1 LITNATD
8 AESTKSGVTAF
19 NTDGFELG
27 SNASENA
34 DTKTYVAW
42 NWKANG
48 TGVSN
53 TDGDITSTVSANVDA
68 GFSIVKYPTS
78 ASEQTVGHGLSK
90 APELVFIKGRDGVF
104 NWDIWFK
111 DWTDYQ
117 AITFTTAEKYTNSS
131 YRTITSTSATTMGVG
146 MQFVGSHHG
155 TEVIAYCFHSVDG
168 YSKVGSYTGNG
179 STDGTFVYTGFR
191 PAWMMMKRT
200 DSTGHWYIVDNERD
214 GYNASTSNDVLYA
227 NLSNAESDAGRFD
240 FYSNGFKL
248 RHADADINA
257 SGGTYIYIAFAEYP
271 FKYTNAR

>member
-68 GFSIVKYPTS
+68 GFSIVSWT
-78 ASEQTVGHGLSK
+78 ASGTGSDTIGHGLSSK
-90 APELVFIKGRDGVF
+90 VEFFAAKRRDGTR
-104 NWDIWFK
+104 NWHNWHK
-111 DWTDYQ
+111 DLPNDGYLNWNTSTGE
-117 AITFTTAEKYTNSS
+117 ATSNGNRATVTNNTTITAE
-131 YRTITSTSATTMGVG
+131 GVSG
-146 MQFVGSHHG
+146 QDY
-155 TEVIAYCFHSVDG
+155 IAYCFHSVDG

-179 STDGTFVYTGFR
+179 SSDGVFVYTGFR
-191 PAWMMMKRT
+191 PAYVMVKRT
-200 DSTGHWYIVDNERD
+200 NSSADWWVGDSNREAFNGGAGTYDWLR
-214 GYNASTSNDVLYA
+214 A
-227 NLSNAESDAGRFD
+227 NTAGAEIDYTAID
-240 FYSNGFKL
+240 HLSNGFKL
-248 RHADADINA
+248 RDAHVGLNGNGD
-257 SGGTYIYIAFAEYP
+257 SYIYIAFAEYP
-271 FKYTNAR
+271 FKYSNAR